1 MLNTTC
7 SVHGDNTAPVVQ
19 SSEYFGDSA
28 TVAGDAGNELET
40 ALLTAARN
48 GDLQS
53 FGELIERHRGS
64 CMKRAVMILRNHSD
78 AEDEVQNAFSKAL
91 QRLDQYRGEG
101 PFAAWLGRIVENQ
114 CLMRLRD
121 ERSARSVCLDES
133 PESSI
138 GVELVYQ
145 FASPEDQLGAQEV
158 ISLLR
163 REILRIPP
171 LLRHVMVLHDLDQ
184 LPMNDVAYQLGVSV
198 PAAKSRLM
206 RARGELRSRI
216 SKHCGRKGAGTL
228 MQIARYTQAVFKR
241 AS

>member
-1 MLNTTC
+1 MLNTTYPM
-7 SVHGDNTAPVVQ
+7 SRDNADPVVQ
-19 SSEYFGDSA
+19 SLGASSDSGS
-28 TVAGDAGNELET
+28 VEGDAGNELEA
-40 ALLTAARN
+40 ALLTAARS

-53 FGELIERHRGS
+53 FGDLIERHRGA
-64 CMKRAVMILRNHSD
+64 CMKRAMLILRNHSD
-78 AEDEVQNAFSKAL
+78 AEDEVQNAFWKAL

-101 PFAAWLGRIVENQ
+101 PFAAWLRRIVENQ

-138 GVELVYQ
+138 GVELVHQ
-145 FASPEDQLGAQEV
+145 FASPEDQLGTQEV

-163 REILRIPP
+163 REITRIPP

-184 LPMNDVAYQLGVSV
+184 LPMDHVACQLGVSV

-206 RARGELRSRI
+206 RARDELRSRI
-216 SKHCGRKGAGTL
+216 TKHCGRKGAGTL
-228 MQIARYTQAVFKR
+228 MQISRYSQAVFKR

>member
-1 MLNTTC
+1 MLNTT
-7 SVHGDNTAPVVQ
+7 VHGHLTGSFVQ
-19 SSEYFGDSA
+19 NSGAFGDTIA
-28 TVAGDAGNELET
+28 AADEGKELEA
-40 ALLTAARN
+40 ALLAGARG

-53 FGELIERHRGS
+53 FGELIERYRAA
-64 CMKRAVMILRNHSD
+64 CMKRAILILRNYSD
-78 AEDEVQNAFSKAL
+78 AEDEVQNAFWKAL

-101 PFAAWLGRIVENQ
+101 PFGAWLGRIVENQ

-121 ERSARSVCLDES
+121 ERSARSICLDQS
-133 PESSI
+133 SESSV

-145 FASPEDQLGAQEV
+145 FASPEDQLGTEEV

-163 REILRIPP
+163 REIRRIPP

-184 LPMNDVAYQLGVSV
+184 LPINDVAYQLGVSV
-198 PAAKSRLM
+198 PAAKSRLI

-216 SKHCGRKGAGTL
+216 TKHCGRKGAGTL